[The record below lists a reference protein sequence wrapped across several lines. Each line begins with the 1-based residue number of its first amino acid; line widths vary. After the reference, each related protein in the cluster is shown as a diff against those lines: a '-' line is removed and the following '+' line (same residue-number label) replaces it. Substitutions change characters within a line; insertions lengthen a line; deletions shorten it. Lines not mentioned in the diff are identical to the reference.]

1 MKDRRII
8 VVVAFSTL
16 VALVLVAGC
25 AKKVAPPPTG
35 EPPVEMDDDKRVLE
49 HTVGR
54 GETLALIA
62 DNYYGD
68 PGRRADIAR
77 DNGLADPDRIVPGS
91 VLRLRFTEDEWEGA
105 RRRAQ
110 ALEPYNKGVELM
122 GQDRLGEAEKQFRA
136 ALEAAPDLA
145 AARYNLA
152 LVLLKRGHTEQA
164 LTLLEELTTARPDD
178 KDFRF
183 ARGNA
188 LFQSARF
195 DEAAEQFEAA
205 LGRDPGFK
213 RASFGLARSLQ
224 EAGHTDRAIAA
235 WQAYLELDDS
245 SSWAGA
251 ARRNLAELQDPGES

>member
-1 MKDRRII
+1 MKDRRIL
-8 VVVAFSTL
+8 VAVAL
-16 VALVLVAGC
+16 VALVLAAGC
-25 AKKVAPPPTG
+25 AKKVAPPTG
-35 EPPVEMDDDKRVLE
+35 EPTVEMDDDKRVLE

-68 PGRRADIAR
+68 PERRSDIAR

-91 VLRLRFTEDEWEGA
+91 VLRLRFTEDEWEDA

-164 LTLLEELTTARPDD
+164 LTLLEELTTTRPKD

-213 RASFGLARSLQ
+213 RAAFGLARSLQ
-224 EAGHTDRAIAA
+224 EGGHTDRAIAA

-245 SSWAGA
+245 SSWANA

>member
-1 MKDRRII
+1 MTRRIPVI
-8 VVVAFSTL
+8 VLSI
-16 VALVLVAGC
+16 ALVLAAGC
-25 AKKVAPPPTG
+25 AKKVAPPNGDGPLATD
-35 EPPVEMDDDKRVLE
+35 PDQRVLE

-68 PGRRADIAR
+68 PERRADIAR
-77 DNGLADPDRIVPGS
+77 ANGLADPDRIVPGS
-91 VLRLRFTEDEWEGA
+91 VLRLEFTEDEWEGA

-110 ALEPYNKGVELM
+110 ALGPYNEGVELM
-122 GQDRLGEAEKQFRA
+122 GQERLGEAENKFRA

-152 LVLLKRGHTEQA
+152 LVLLKRGHTVQA
-164 LTLLEELTTARPDD
+164 LGLLEELTVARPLD

-205 LGRDPGFK
+205 LARDPRFK
-213 RASFGLARSLQ
+213 RAAFGLARSLQ
-224 EAGHTDRAIAA
+224 EGGHTERAIAA
-235 WQAYLELDDS
+235 WEAYLVLDDT
-245 SSWAGA
+245 SSWASA
-251 ARRNLAELQDPGES
+251 ARRNLEALRNPGES

>member
-1 MKDRRII
+1 MHRRLSGFTI
-8 VVVAFSTL
+8 L
-16 VALVLVAGC
+16 VSFAILFLAGGC
-25 AKKVAPPPTG
+25 AKKVAPPTDDY
-35 EPPVEMDDDKRVLE
+35 PVEMEDDKRILE

-68 PGRRADIAR
+68 PERRLDIAR

-91 VLRLRFTEDEWEGA
+91 VLRLRFTEDEWEDA

-110 ALEPYNKGVELM
+110 ALVPYNKGVELM
-122 GQDRLGEAEKQFRA
+122 GQDRLGEAEKQFRT

-164 LTLLEELTTARPDD
+164 LTLLEELTTVRPQD

-195 DEAAEQFEAA
+195 DEAAEQFEMA
-205 LGRDPGFK
+205 LARDPGFQ
-213 RASFGLARSLQ
+213 RAAFGLARSLQ
-224 EAGHTDRAIAA
+224 EGGHTDRAIAA

-245 SSWAGA
+245 SSWANS
-251 ARRNLAELQDPGES
+251 ARRNLAELQEPGES